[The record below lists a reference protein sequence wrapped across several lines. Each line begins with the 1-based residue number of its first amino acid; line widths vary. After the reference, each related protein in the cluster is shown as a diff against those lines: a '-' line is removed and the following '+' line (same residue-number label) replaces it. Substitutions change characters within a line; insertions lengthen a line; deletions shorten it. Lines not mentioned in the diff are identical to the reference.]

1 MTPEQ
6 RALRG
11 RLGAAV
17 LHSRYS
23 STDLTRPAR
32 RKFMERFVNEV
43 DPHRRLP
50 ELERL
55 RRAEH
60 ARQAYFIRLAFL
72 SVKARARRAAMRQ
85 RRGGSGLK

>member
-50 ELERL
+50 EPERC
-55 RRAEH
+55 RRAEQ
-60 ARQAYFIRLAFL
+60 ARHAYFIRLAFA
-72 SVKARARRAAMRQ
+72 SAKARATRAARRQ
-85 RRGGSGLK
+85 KRGESGLE